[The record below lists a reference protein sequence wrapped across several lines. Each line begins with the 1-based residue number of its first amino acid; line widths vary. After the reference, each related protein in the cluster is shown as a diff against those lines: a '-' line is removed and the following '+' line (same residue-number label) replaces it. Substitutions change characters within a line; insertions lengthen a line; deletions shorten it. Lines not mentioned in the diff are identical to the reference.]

1 MVTHASDLEKLH
13 SGNKIIE
20 ICIESEDD
28 ILQLA
33 ESGIVESNS
42 HYVDEYNDLER
53 DLQKVRFYGFKR
65 KDYKNSHISNEIEFV
80 RYILYKSGKTQCF
93 QDVCDCKRLAKF

>member
-1 MVTHASDLEKLH
+1 MRVTKKKLH

-20 ICIESEDD
+20 ICVESEDD

-33 ESGIVESNS
+33 ENGIVESNN
-42 HYVDEYNDLER
+42 HYVNKYNVFER
-53 DLQKVRFYGFKR
+53 NLQKVCFYGFKN
-65 KDYKNSHISNEIEFV
+65 KDCKNSRISNVIEFV

-93 QDVCDCKRLAKF
+93 SR